1 MRLANTLYEP
11 RAFWS
16 VLQLR
21 NDGLAAR
28 APTLRAMFPRNDFL
42 NGEKYNVTLTHI
54 CLSAIG
60 YPFEVFA
67 PDTGLIPVSS
77 NTFRNARGPVLERA
91 KLSLAASGRYYLD
104 QDFHALQVYGVE
116 QPTGEPERL
125 ATGAGTQE
133 ASTRLFNVFRWYFD
147 DLLHLPRGGT
157 AELLLG
163 TYGMPALAVLLSGF
177 DPAVRT
183 TIAFEEARAGFWP
196 AATRIQAPQPLLT
209 AEGAVYNV
217 PAYGNEDNGTYLWP
231 GNNNAVASPQAQVS
245 ATEFLRQ
252 EIGGQGSPSAVSGFA
267 VALDQLTHDDA
278 AYAPLALTPASK
290 LASIGERLNVRGRN
304 VNGGSQ
310 ANWWRPDAPLS
321 LVSPSM
327 TTALVYKLREPIM
340 LAPGDSLDVQLEL
353 PPPTNLGGEIGTVTT
368 DYQVGVSFC
377 GSAAIQA

>member
-16 VLQLR
+16 VLRLR

-42 NGEKYNVTLTHI
+42 NGEKYNVTLTHL
-54 CLSAIG
+54 CLSGIG
-60 YPFEVFA
+60 YPFEVYA
-67 PDTGLIPVSS
+67 PAPGLIPTSS

-91 KLSLAASGRYYLD
+91 RLSLAASGRYYLD
-104 QDFHALQVYGVE
+104 QDFHALQAYGVE

-125 ATGAGTQE
+125 ATGAGTQA
-133 ASTRLFNVFRWYFD
+133 ASTRLFNVFRWAFD
-147 DLLHLPRGGT
+147 EHLFLPRGGT

-163 TYGMPALAVLLSGF
+163 TYGMPALAALLTGV
-177 DPAVRT
+177 DPDVRA

-196 AATRIQAPQPLLT
+196 SATRIRAPQPLLT
-209 AEGAVYNV
+209 AEGAVYPV
-217 PAYGNEDNGTYLWP
+217 PAYGNEANGTYLWP
-231 GNNNAVASPQAQVS
+231 GANNAVASPQAQVS

-252 EIGGQGSPSAVSGFA
+252 AIGGQGSPSSVRGFA
-267 VALDQLTHDDA
+267 VALDQITHDDES
-278 AYAPLALTPASK
+278 YNPLALTSASK
-290 LASIGERLNVRGRN
+290 LASIGERLSVRGRN

-310 ANWWRPDAPLS
+310 ADWWRPNAPLS

-327 TTALVYKLREPIM
+327 TTALVYKLHEPIM
-340 LAPGDSLDVQLEL
+340 LAPGDSLDVQIQL
-353 PPPTNLGGEIGTVTT
+353 PEPVVSGEVTLTT